1 MSIDI
6 LDPLV
11 FRSVAFASG
20 ADALL
25 RGTFKLEG
33 KFVELSLKIVTTSTE
48 KVIAEVKTKVLM
60 TQVPDDPPEVP
71 AQDAVTGDYLP
82 LVAGVTAP
90 ACNYCPAP
98 KFSLESRQAQILG
111 AQSTFRITVRSDG
124 RPADI
129 RLLLPGWPR
138 SR

>member
-48 KVIAEVKTKVLM
+48 KVIEVKTKVL
-60 TQVPDDPPEVP
+60 
-71 AQDAVTGDYLP
+71 
-82 LVAGVTAP
+82 
-90 ACNYCPAP
+90 
-98 KFSLESRQAQILG
+98 S
-111 AQSTFRITVRSDG
+111 
-124 RPADI
+124 
-129 RLLLPGWPR
+129 
-138 SR
+138 